1 MRMSARNNVA
11 EKVYNPQ
18 PHQLDTARRKLST
31 VTTSTILPRPN
42 AVPAADIEALT
53 PQSEFGEW

>member
-1 MRMSARNNVA
+1 MSVRRNAA

-31 VTTSTILPRPN
+31 VTTSTVLPRQN
-42 AVPAADIEALT
+42 AVPTDIEALT
-53 PQSEFGEW
+53 PPTEFGEW